1 MEVGPY
7 CLHGGRARAVKVYLT
22 ADTRTLGSHGEQND
36 HRPAAA
42 QPAPGGLRR
51 HRPVLRVCRRA
62 QPARSYEVL
71 LHGLA
76 FLGVTGAS
84 WGYVFG
90 IYMGRKEVV
99 TLGLALN
106 AGYLAFGVWQAT
118 VHPWLGLLLLAIGG
132 YGLGALLYYRKLIL
146 EV

>member
-1 MEVGPY
+1 MAHRMTTVPLPLS
-7 CLHGGRARAVKVYLT
+7 LHL
-22 ADTRTLGSHGEQND
+22 
-36 HRPAAA
+36 AAYTVIGLFCA
-42 QPAPGGLRR
+42 FAGGLNLLD
-51 HRPVLRVCRRA
+51 PEK
-62 QPARSYEVL
+62 Y